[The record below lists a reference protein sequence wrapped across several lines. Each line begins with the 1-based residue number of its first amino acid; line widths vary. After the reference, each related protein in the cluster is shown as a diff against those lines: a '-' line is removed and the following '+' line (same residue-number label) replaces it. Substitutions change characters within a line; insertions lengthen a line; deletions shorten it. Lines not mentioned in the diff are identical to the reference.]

1 MTIPT
6 DKTSAALI
14 ERITAWDCLGC
25 GLNDATCRY
34 HEALQQADYWRDK
47 YETLRAT
54 DIGAVTADRDYW
66 QHEAVRLSSELNGQ
80 IHG

>member
-6 DKTSAALI
+6 DKTPAAVVD
-14 ERITAWDCLGC
+14 RIQKCDCLGC
-25 GLNDATCRY
+25 GLFNTTCRY
-34 HEALQQADYWRDK
+34 HQALQEADHWRDK
-47 YETLRAT
+47 YETLLAS

-66 QHEAVRLSSELNGQ
+66 QNEAMRLSDELNGQ